1 MCPPVSPRRGASIIH
16 SQRTMHVFLVWKRRC
31 ADVRAGT
38 QAPPLPFQHMSPFR
52 KGENRKFGACGASA
66 NSKTK
71 NLMLAELPQ
80 IAKQKI
86 WRLRSFRK
94 GQNKKFGARSR
105 TARFKIKNLVL
116 AVQLQGSKEKNWCS
130 QLNCKAQNKRFGARS
145 STASIRKK
153 KITRN
158 RTAVLKKINQ

>member
-1 MCPPVSPRRGASIIH
+1 MPVCPPVSPCKGASIIH
-16 SQRTMHVFLVWKRRC
+16 SPRTRRVFLVWKRRC

-52 KGENRKFGACGASA
+52 KGENKKFNACGASA

-71 NLMLAELPQ
+71 DLVLAELPQ

-94 GQNKKFGARSR
+94 WQNKKFGACGASANSK
-105 TARFKIKNLVL
+105 TKNLVL
-116 AVQLQGSKEKNWCS
+116 AELPQIAKQKKLVLAELPQMAKQKNWCLRS
-130 QLNCKAQNKRFGARS
+130 FRKRF
-145 STASIRKK
+145 
-153 KITRN
+153 
-158 RTAVLKKINQ
+158 